1 MNATNTFQ
9 DGLVMDAHPLA
20 TPNNVLTNCLNGTL
34 ITYNGNEL
42 ILQNDVGNSKIPI
55 EKDTYVQLK
64 DGFVPIGLKE
74 FGGILYIFSV
84 NPKTNY
90 CEIGTFPSPDY
101 SNKRGKLIYQY
112 EPLHNYLSDITANE
126 FKKLSEEQKII
137 TLVNSQ
143 FNTKS
148 LNFDVE
154 HPLTIDCQKSYDGS
168 INLIFTDNKNMPRL
182 INTRFSLYGDNE
194 YELVDRSGDN
204 DTNIYFEEDFEYSTS
219 LHKIVNSIV
228 DIKFDGVQT
237 SGNLKVGTYTFYF
250 TLADADDNESDFVGQ
265 SSMVTC
271 HKGNLNDP
279 FSIDGGIEDENSYKQ
294 VGFTLSNIP
303 RQFSRVYV
311 YYSRNSSD
319 ASGNALTTY
328 EKINKYFEVNG
339 SSATFII
346 SGFEPITDVDS
357 TTINTNYL
365 TIDKAKAQSINQNIL
380 FYGNLSKQDQHYKDL
395 ENWALNNIS
404 FDFIIKTIGNVNPN
418 FTISDFSTQTTL
430 NDKQYES
437 FGGYYNTNN
446 IYNFVGYWPSE
457 LYRFGIVFILND
469 YSLTP
474 VFNITGKIGE
484 VSNKYGI
491 IKFPKKYDLSETNV
505 YGIKFNLNETLPKNV
520 LGYFFVRQKRIKTIL
535 AQGVRIGSDQGF
547 SYLPLLY
554 IDKMSG
560 EDDSTFDTYQSGTT
574 YIYNTKRLQYDEDK
588 EDYIEKPY
596 FYQITIDDKGNK
608 SNENTI
614 TGNDAIIAATN
625 IWNNMYPNIPFD
637 ASKDFNFTISSTNQ
651 GTTNQDTSEET
662 KDIGWF
668 TESFINKTWDAI
680 KIKPWGLG
688 DQFSI
693 NVPKEI
699 KTTIFSGH
707 YPDTDFS
714 KTPLIK
720 LGSSFIGSKQV
731 ELTVKDFG
739 IEEKNKETLLWDY
752 TPEADAL
759 IVPEYEVNQSYFN
772 SIFTGGELQY
782 EKIGKYDN
790 VTQSGKFIINSGFT
804 YSNNQPKKA
813 YIIGV
818 PENTPAVRAKNKI
831 YSSVAGNASEAHKV
845 KVPFADFRIIADT
858 TKKNQVDGVDMK
870 TDDVDVTWACRG
882 IWGPYVGIEE
892 KHQEQTAPYEVINI
906 TIPNYDDIISNVDK
920 MLANRK
926 DDSSE
931 YYPISDRISIEKTS
945 IECFRGDCFI
955 CNFAHTMNRNFA
967 DPSFP
972 INTDIADY
980 NTWYKGYRT
989 KYDVQNDLKNPGHTS
1004 SDFKYRVLDKHDMA
1018 IHTDSLIYLN
1028 RSDVNAVALGHILVT
1043 KVYSSTNLCMRSTD
1057 GSNITERATFNQ
1069 VRSFY
1074 PLRSNGGA
1082 VSNKIADSY
1091 VQNGAYEKSLGEQ
1104 MYVLQEEVPALKTNF
1119 SNRIVY
1125 SDLAVKDSY
1134 INNFRTFRKT
1144 AFQDYTRQY
1153 GEIVKLVNYYDG
1165 YLICVFEHAIAL
1177 IEVNERAVA
1186 TNSQSGFS
1194 YIDTNKVLSDKPRFL
1209 STEYGSQWADSVIQ
1223 TATGVYG
1230 IDTVA
1235 KKIWHYGDS
1244 FEVLSDLKLQKFLK
1258 DNLDVNEQETK
1269 PNVLSLNVKSH
1280 YNKHKQDLM
1289 FTFFKVIGDD
1299 YLGWNLCYNEITKK
1313 FTTFYSWIPS
1323 YSGNINNIYYSFD
1336 NEYSLQQGDLKTQKA
1351 IDANYLWEHNKEN
1364 NWCNWYDEQH
1374 PFEFEFIVADN
1385 PNVHKIFNNLK
1396 MIANKTQPESF
1407 HYEVVGQVY
1416 DFKDEKPNM
1425 YYRQEKTKQ
1434 VYSNNYQDTYL
1445 SYDKDYKDKVNPN
1458 RNPKSVMFPLTVSH
1472 VDKKN
1477 KIYDTYQQLTSKS
1490 QDYQS
1495 MSGSEIVYDSSANEF
1510 DVATHIK
1517 AYPID
1522 GYEWQ
1527 AICGVDEP
1535 DAKRLKQYYMS
1546 HNVQVKEENGILYK
1560 KIEYGR
1566 RLGNCKYAEDNWDI
1580 QIPSINY
1587 AEKNET
1593 WTNEPPINV
1602 AMNPIPEDLIAKG
1615 EIEVPQDVETDYWG
1629 RLKQTRIRDK
1639 YVRIRVRYTG
1649 DQLAIISAII
1659 TQYKE
1664 SYN

>member
-42 ILQNDVGNSKIPI
+42 ILQNDIGNSKIPI

-101 SNKRGKLIYQY
+101 SNKKGKLIYQY

-126 FKKLSEEQKII
+126 FKNLSEEQKTTALI
-137 TLVNSQ
+137 NSQ

-168 INLIFTDNKNMPRL
+168 VNLIFTDNKNIPRL

-237 SGNLKVGTYTFYF
+237 SGYLKVGTYTFYF

-279 FSIDGGIEDENSYKQ
+279 FSIDGGLEDENSYKQ

-319 ASGNALTTY
+319 ASGTALTTY
-328 EKINKYFEVNG
+328 EKINKYFEV
-339 SSATFII
+339 SYDEQKKEYYSTFII
-346 SGFEPITDVDS
+346 SGFEPTTDVDS

-380 FYGNLSKQDQHYKDL
+380 FYGNLSKQDQYYKDL
-395 ENWALNNIS
+395 ETFSKTNIS
-404 FDFIIKTIGNVNPN
+404 YEFITQALGNVSTN
-418 FTISDFSTQTTL
+418 FQYVSKYEYLRDGHIISS
-430 NDKQYES
+430 E
-437 FGGYYNTNN
+437 GGYYNTNN
-446 IYNFVGYWPSE
+446 IYYFTGYWPGE
-457 LYRFGIVFILND
+457 YYRFGIVYIMSD
-469 YSLTP
+469 YSLSP
-474 VFNITGKIGE
+474 VFNIKGNLDNNE
-484 VSNKYGI
+484 YGI
-491 IKFPKKYDLSETNV
+491 FQFPEDYYNLSETRAL
-505 YGIKFNLNETLPKNV
+505 GIKFTLSQLPENTI
-520 LGYFFVRQKRIKTIL
+520 GYFFVRQKRLKTIL
-535 AQGVRIGSDQGF
+535 AQGVRIGSDQKF

-554 IDKMSG
+554 
-560 EDDSTFDTYQSGTT
+560 
-574 YIYNTKRLQYDEDK
+574 YN
-588 EDYIEKPY
+588 
-596 FYQITIDDKGNK
+596 
-608 SNENTI
+608 S
-614 TGNDAIIAATN
+614 
-625 IWNNMYPNIPFD
+625 
-637 ASKDFNFTISSTNQ
+637 SISSTINDKPILWTFYKQ
-651 GTTNQDTSEET
+651 YTHYVKKEEDQSQTVNYKSETEPAIIYTDDTESLYGNAALNKLFSVLGGSIVPDT
-662 KDIGWF
+662 YVHYADSTDQTIINDIKLGWF
-668 TESFINKTWDAI
+668 TESFLRGNIASDIRHNGIRIYNLYDIWQKKGIAWPI
-680 KIKPWGLG
+680 LG
-688 DQFSI
+688 
-693 NVPKEI
+693 E
-699 KTTIFSGH
+699 
-707 YPDTDFS
+707 
-714 KTPLIK
+714 
-720 LGSSFIGSKQV
+720 SFIGSTQIQKL
-731 ELTVKDFG
+731 LTVGNQSKESPLKPGDVENISQDKHRQKD
-739 IEEKNKETLLWDY
+739 EPVVSS
-752 TPEADAL
+752 PEADAL
-759 IVPEYEVNQSYFN
+759 VVPEYEVKQAEFNQL
-772 SIFTGGELQY
+772 FTGGQLQY
-782 EKIGKYDN
+782 KTLGTYKGIAIQDKIFSTTDYESK
-790 VTQSGKFIINSGFT
+790 VNS
-804 YSNNQPKKA
+804 KIEDA
-813 YIIGV
+813 RLIAV
-818 PENTPAVRAKNKI
+818 PENTPAVRAKTKI
-831 YSSVAGNASEAHKV
+831 YSSVAGEASEGHRA
-845 KVPFADFRIIADT
+845 KVPFTNYRVISDSVGNKEI
-858 TKKNQVDGVDMK
+858 DGIDLK
-870 TDDVDVTWACRG
+870 TDQHDLTWAVRG
-882 IWGPYVGIEE
+882 IYGPYVGIEE
-892 KHQEQTAPYEVINI
+892 DGNDFNAYDLINI
-906 TIPNYDDIISNVDK
+906 YIP
-920 MLANRK
+920 NRK
-926 DDSSE
+926 DLSNEEVIKTRKDDASSWYPVSKRTSELSSE
-931 YYPISDRISIEKTS
+931 CYL
-945 IECFRGDCFI
+945 GDAFI
-955 CNFAHTMNRNFA
+955 CSFAHTMNRNFT

-972 INTDIADY
+972 INTEIAD
-980 NTWYKGYRT
+980 NKTWAKAAGRRLDTQNKVAQYDNDADRT
-989 KYDVQNDLKNPGHTS
+989 
-1004 SDFKYRVLDKHDMA
+1004 R
-1018 IHTDSLIYLN
+1018 SLIYYKTSITQDTDALTLLN

-1082 VSNKIADSY
+1082 VSNKIPDSY

-1104 MYVLQEEVPALKTNF
+1104 IYVLQEEVPTLKTNF

-1194 YIDTNKVLSDKPRFL
+1194 YIDTSKVLSDKPRFL

-1336 NEYSLQQGDLKTQKA
+1336 NEYSLQQGDLRTQKT

-1477 KIYDTYQQLTSKS
+1477 KIYDTYQRLTSKS

-1495 MSGSEIVYDSSANEF
+1495 MSGSEIVYDNSVNEF

-1560 KIEYGR
+1560 KVEYGR

-1593 WTNEPPINV
+1593 WTNEPPINI
-1602 AMNPIPEDLIAKG
+1602 AMNPIPEDIIAKG
-1615 EIEVPQDVETDYWG
+1615 EIEVPQDIETDYWG

>member
-84 NPKTNY
+84 DPKTNY

-101 SNKRGKLIYQY
+101 SNKRGKLIYRY

-126 FKKLSEEQKII
+126 FKNLSEEQKII

-148 LNFDVE
+148 LNFDIE

-219 LHKIVNSIV
+219 LHKIVNNIV

-279 FSIDGGIEDENSYKQ
+279 FSIDGGLENENSYKQ

-328 EKINKYFEVNG
+328 EKINKYFEV
-339 SSATFII
+339 SYDEQKKEHYSTFII
-346 SGFEPITDVDS
+346 SGFEPTTDVDS

-380 FYGNLSKQDQHYKDL
+380 FYGNLSKQDQHYQNL
-395 ENWALNNIS
+395 EQLSLKIDCVFEQESINV
-404 FDFIIKTIGNVNPN
+404 IGNLDGRYN
-418 FTISDFSTQTTL
+418 DTTK
-430 NDKQYES
+430 NQDVKN
-437 FGGYYNTNN
+437 GYYNTNN
-446 IYNFVGYWPSE
+446 IYYRVGYWPNE
-457 LYRFGIVFILND
+457 FYRFGIVFITSS
-469 YSLTP
+469 YTLTP
-474 VFNITGKIGE
+474 VFNISGKVGNQL
-484 VSNKYGI
+484 NKFGI
-491 IKFPKKYDLSETNV
+491 YKVPDFDVLSTNKPISV
-505 YGIKFNLNETLPKNV
+505 KFNINQIKQDLKN
-520 LGYFFVRQKRIKTIL
+520 LGIVGFFFVRQKRIKTIL
-535 AQGVRIGSDQGF
+535 AQGVRIGYDKEYSR
-547 SYLPLLY
+547 LPLLY
-554 IDKMSG
+554 GTLENTNTQHENITDWFTQSILQPYYENRNDNRFTLRNTGITEYTKPIYRFNIKYLG
-560 EDDSTFDTYQSGTT
+560 QSGDGL
-574 YIYNTKRLQYDEDK
+574 YMEHIGKDSLTKLNATWLFRKYAREN
-588 EDYIEKPY
+588 IEKKK
-596 FYQITIDDKGNK
+596 TDTKVLENDK
-608 SNENTI
+608 
-614 TGNDAIIAATN
+614 
-625 IWNNMYPNIPFD
+625 
-637 ASKDFNFTISSTNQ
+637 
-651 GTTNQDTSEET
+651 
-662 KDIGWF
+662 
-668 TESFINKTWDAI
+668 FIEPT
-680 KIKPWGLG
+680 
-688 DQFSI
+688 
-693 NVPKEI
+693 
-699 KTTIFSGH
+699 
-707 YPDTDFS
+707 
-714 KTPLIK
+714 
-720 LGSSFIGSKQV
+720 
-731 ELTVKDFG
+731 
-739 IEEKNKETLLWDY
+739 
-752 TPEADAL
+752 ADAF
-759 IVPEYEVNQSYFN
+759 ICPEYEVKQQEYNT
-772 SIFTGGELQY
+772 IFTGGELNYRTVYTQQY
-782 EKIGKYDN
+782 SQEDDLLHIYPNNITKFKDN
-790 VTQSGKFIINSGFT
+790 TVHDKTFVQ
-804 YSNNQPKKA
+804 A
-813 YIIGV
+813 V
-818 PENTPAVRAKNKI
+818 PENTEAVKNKENI
-831 YSSVAGNASEAHKV
+831 YSSKAGNPSEAFRFKL
-845 KVPFADFRIIADT
+845 PFTHYYTGFDLKEKDNEIDGINFKEKE
-858 TKKNQVDGVDMK
+858 TKTGDQVNISGIVRGVF
-870 TDDVDVTWACRG
+870 
-882 IWGPYVGIEE
+882 GPYVGIE
-892 KHQEQTAPYEVINI
+892 QYINNKLVVTNKQDVYKI
-906 TIPNYDDIISNVDK
+906 IEILVPNYENVIENA
-920 MLANRK
+920 LTLRQN
-926 DDSSE
+926 DSSE
-931 YYPISDRISIEKTS
+931 YYPISKRYSINDILSNEYS
-945 IECFRGDCFI
+945 GDCYI
-955 CNFAHTMNRNFA
+955 CNFTHRMNRNFI
-967 DPSFP
+967 DPSFA
-972 INTDIADY
+972 IDDEIADIK
-980 NTWYKGYRT
+980 TLGKGLRFQL
-989 KYDVQNDLKNPGHTS
+989 DVQQRQIIVKGIDDISLYVVN
-1004 SDFKYRVLDKHDMA
+1004 KHDSAMNTNA
-1018 IHTDSLIYLN
+1018 LQFLN
-1028 RSDVNAVALGHILVT
+1028 RADVNTVQLGHWITV
-1043 KVYSSTNLCMRSTD
+1043 KVLSSTNLCMRSTD
-1057 GSNITERATFNQ
+1057 GSNITERATMNKS
-1069 VRSFY
+1069 RSFY
-1074 PLRSNGGA
+1074 PLEKFNTSSNY
-1082 VSNKIADSY
+1082 KIPDSY

-1280 YNKHKQDLM
+1280 YNKHKQDIM
-1289 FTFFKVIGDD
+1289 FTFFKVIDDD

-1336 NEYSLQQGDLKTQKA
+1336 NEYSLQQGGLKTQKI

-1364 NWCNWYDEQH
+1364 NWCNWYNEQH

-1434 VYSNNYQDTYL
+1434 VYSNNYQNTYL
-1445 SYDKDYKDKVNPN
+1445 SYDKNYKDKVNPN
-1458 RNPKSVMFPLTVSH
+1458 RSPKSVMFPLTVSH

-1477 KIYDTYQQLTSKS
+1477 KIYDTYQRLTSKS

-1495 MSGSEIVYDSSANEF
+1495 MSGSEIVYDSSVNEF

-1527 AICGVDEP
+1527 AICGTDEP

-1593 WTNEPPINV
+1593 WINEPPINV

>member
-42 ILQNDVGNSKIPI
+42 ILQNDIGNSKIPI
-55 EKDTYVQLK
+55 EKDTCVQLK

-101 SNKRGKLIYQY
+101 SNKKGKLIYRY
-112 EPLHNYLSDITANE
+112 EPLHNYLSSITANE
-126 FKKLSEEQKII
+126 FKKLSEEEKIVL
-137 TLVNSQ
+137 LVNSQ

-168 INLIFTDNKNMPRL
+168 INLIFTDNKNTPRL

-279 FSIDGGIEDENSYKQ
+279 FSIDGGLEDENSYKQ

-328 EKINKYFEVNG
+328 EKINKYFEIND

-346 SGFEPITDVDS
+346 SGFEPTTDVDS

-395 ENWALNNIS
+395 ETFSKNNIS
-404 FDFIIKTIGNVNPN
+404 YEFITQTLGNVNSSFEYEN
-418 FTISDFSTQTTL
+418 STEYNKDGRTNISSR
-430 NDKQYES
+430 
-437 FGGYYNTNN
+437 GGYYNTDN
-446 IYNFVGYWPSE
+446 IYYFTGYWPGE
-457 LYRFGIVFILND
+457 YYRFGIVYIMSD
-469 YSLTP
+469 YSLSP
-474 VFNITGKIGE
+474 VFNIKGNLE
-484 VSNKYGI
+484 DNEYGI
-491 IKFPKKYDLSETNV
+491 FQFPENYYNLSETRALGV
-505 YGIKFNLNETLPKNV
+505 KFTLSHLPENTI
-520 LGYFFVRQKRIKTIL
+520 GYFFVRQKRLKTVL

-554 IDKMSG
+554 YNSKIDTSG
-560 EDDSTFDTYQSGTT
+560 SYSNPIWTFYKEYT
-574 YIYNTKRLQYDEDK
+574 YIETESETETESEKQIVK
-588 EDYIEKPY
+588 KDY
-596 FYQITIDDKGNK
+596 
-608 SNENTI
+608 
-614 TGNDAIIAATN
+614 AIIYNDNTPSVYGIAALSQLYQEVPS
-625 IWNNMYPNIPFD
+625 ILLSGSIPNRY
-637 ASKDFNFTISSTNQ
+637 DFYGENQ
-651 GTTNQDTSEET
+651 VNYTV
-662 KDIGWF
+662 KDINLRWF
-668 TESFINKTWDAI
+668 TESFIHGK
-680 KIKPWGLG
+680 G
-688 DQFSI
+688 
-693 NVPKEI
+693 NVPFNGDMRI
-699 KTTIFSGH
+699 YNLYNIW
-707 YPDTDFS
+707 
-714 KTPLIK
+714 K
-720 LGSSFIGSKQV
+720 LEEYNEPHLGESFIGSGQV
-731 ELTVKDFG
+731 EEFLTIGNSSEKSPLDG
-739 IEEKNKETLLWDY
+739 DQIETIRNDTKHRKSGEPVVSN
-752 TPEADAL
+752 PEADAL
-759 IVPEYEVNQSYFN
+759 IVPEYEVKQAEYNQL
-772 SIFTGGELQY
+772 FTGGKLQY
-782 EKIGKYDN
+782 KTIGNYNNISAKSKIFELSNYNTKLN
-790 VTQSGKFIINSGFT
+790 NSF
-804 YSNNQPKKA
+804 KDA

-831 YSSVAGNASEAHKV
+831 YSSVAGNASEGHRV
-845 KVPFADFRIIADT
+845 KVPFTNYRIVSDT
-858 TKKNQVDGVDMK
+858 KGNKKLNGIDLK
-870 TDDVDVTWACRG
+870 TDIHDLTWAVRG
-882 IWGPYVGIEE
+882 IYGPYVGIEE
-892 KHQEQTAPYEVINI
+892 EGNDFDVYDVVNIYIPNREDLSNEEVIK
-906 TIPNYDDIISNVDK
+906 T
-920 MLANRK
+920 RK
-926 DDSSE
+926 DDASSWYPVSKRTSELSSE
-931 YYPISDRISIEKTS
+931 CYL
-945 IECFRGDCFI
+945 GDAFI
-955 CNFAHTMNRNFA
+955 CNFAHTMNRNFT

-972 INTDIADY
+972 INTEIADELSWAKGAGRDRDAQNKIVEY
-980 NTWYKGYRT
+980 QDSNNTRSVIFYKT
-989 KYDVQNDLKNPGHTS
+989 DLS
-1004 SDFKYRVLDKHDMA
+1004 Q
-1018 IHTDSLIYLN
+1018 HTDSLELLN

-1057 GSNITERATFNQ
+1057 GSNIIERATFNQ

-1082 VSNKIADSY
+1082 ISNKIPDSY

-1104 MYVLQEEVPALKTNF
+1104 IYALQEEVPALKTNF

-1125 SDLAVKDSY
+1125 SDLTVKDSY

-1223 TATGVYG
+1223 TATGIYG
-1230 IDTVA
+1230 VDTVA
-1235 KKIWHYGDS
+1235 KKIWHYGES

-1280 YNKHKQDLM
+1280 YNKHKQDIM
-1289 FTFFKVIGDD
+1289 FTFFKVIDDD

-1336 NEYSLQQGDLKTQKA
+1336 NEYSLQQGGLKTQKT

-1364 NWCNWYDEQH
+1364 NWCNWYNEQH

-1445 SYDKDYKDKVNPN
+1445 SYDKNYKDKVNPN

-1477 KIYDTYQQLTSKS
+1477 KIYDTYQRLTSKS

-1495 MSGSEIVYDSSANEF
+1495 MSGSEIVYDNSANEF

-1527 AICGVDEP
+1527 AICGTDEP

-1593 WTNEPPINV
+1593 WTNEPPINI